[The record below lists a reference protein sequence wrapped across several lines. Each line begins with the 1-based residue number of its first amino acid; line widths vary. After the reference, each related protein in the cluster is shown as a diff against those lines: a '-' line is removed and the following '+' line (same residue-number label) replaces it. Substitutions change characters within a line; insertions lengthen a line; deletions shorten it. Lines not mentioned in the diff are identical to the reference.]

1 MQHDPLAFLDED
13 LRALQDA
20 GLYRTQRVL
29 ETEQAARVV
38 MDDKPLVTL
47 STNNYLGLTTHPRLK
62 AAARAAID
70 EYGVGAGSVRTI
82 AGTMSLH
89 EQLEVRLAA
98 FKHAPAALTYQSGYA
113 TNLGLLSALLTDRD
127 VVVSDE
133 LNHASIIDG
142 LRLSPARRLIY
153 AHCDVDALEARLR
166 EGRELNPRLLL
177 VITDGVFSMDG
188 DIAPLPGIVALAE
201 QYGAAVM
208 VDDAHSSGV
217 LGRNGRGTVDHFDL
231 HGRVH
236 LQVGTLSKAIGA
248 VGGYV
253 AGSVAVRNLM
263 IQRSRAYLFTTA
275 LPPSVAA
282 TCLAALDVLEDEPQ
296 LLERLWENTRF
307 FQSGLRDLGFDTG
320 RTATPITPVMVGD
333 EGLAATLSAR
343 LFDAGVFVQPI
354 IFPMVARGNAR
365 LRAIVTAGHTR
376 DDLAFCLET
385 FATAGRGL
393 GIIG

>member
-1 MQHDPLAFLDED
+1 MATDPLAFLDDEIQLLKD
-13 LRALQDA
+13 G

-29 ETEQAARVV
+29 ETEQAARVT
-38 MDDKPLVTL
+38 MDDRPLVTL
-47 STNNYLGLTTHPRLK
+47 STNNYLGFTTHPRLR
-62 AAARAAID
+62 AAALAAIE

-82 AGTMSLH
+82 AGTMTLH
-89 EQLEVRLAA
+89 EELEVRLAA
-98 FKHAPAALTYQSGYA
+98 FKHAPAALTFQSGYA
-113 TNLGLLSALLTDRD
+113 TNVGVLSALLTAQD

-142 LRLSPARRLIY
+142 LRMTAAKKLIY
-153 AHCDVDALEARLR
+153 AHADLDVLETRLR
-166 EGRELNPRLLL
+166 EARELNPRLILI
-177 VITDGVFSMDG
+177 ITDGVFSMDG

-231 HGRVH
+231 HGRVQ

-253 AGSVAVRNLM
+253 AGSAAVRDLL
-263 IQRSRAYLFTTA
+263 IQRARPYLFTTA
-275 LPPSVAA
+275 QPPSVAA
-282 TCLAALDVLEDEPQ
+282 TCLAALDVLEDEPE

-307 FQSGLRDLGFDTG
+307 FQSGLRDVGFDTG
-320 RTATPITPVMVGD
+320 QTATPITPVMIGD
-333 EGLAATLSAR
+333 EALAATFSAR
-343 LFDAGVFVQPI
+343 LFEAGVFVQPI
-354 IFPMVARGNAR
+354 IFPMVARGRAR

-385 FATAGRGL
+385 FTRIGREL

>member
-1 MQHDPLAFLDED
+1 MRHDPLAFLDDD
-13 LRALQDA
+13 LQALKEA

-38 MDDKPLVTL
+38 MDDTPLVTL

-70 EYGVGAGSVRTI
+70 DYGVGAGSVRTI

-89 EQLEVRLAA
+89 EQLEARLAA

-153 AHCDVDALEARLR
+153 AHCDLDALEARLR
-166 EGRELNPRLLL
+166 AGRELNPRLLL

-188 DIAPLPGIVALAE
+188 DIAPLPGIVDLAE
-201 QYGAAVM
+201 RYGAAVM

-231 HGRVH
+231 HGRVA

-253 AGSVAVRNLM
+253 AGGEAVRDLM

-282 TCLAALDVLEDEPQ
+282 TCLAALDVLEEEPQ
-296 LLERLWENTRF
+296 LLERLWDNTRF

-333 EGLAATLSAR
+333 EGLAAQLSAR
-343 LFDAGVFVQPI
+343 LFDAGVFAQPI

-385 FATAGRGL
+385 FATAGRDL

>member
-1 MQHDPLAFLDED
+1 MQHDPLAFLDDD
-13 LRALQDA
+13 LQALKDA

-29 ETEQAARVV
+29 ETAQAARVV
-38 MDDKPLVTL
+38 MDDKPLITL
-47 STNNYLGLTTHPRLK
+47 STNNYLGLTTHPRLQ
-62 AAARAAID
+62 AAAKAAID

-89 EQLEVRLAA
+89 EQLEARLAA

-153 AHCDVDALEARLR
+153 AHCDLDALEARLR

-231 HGRVH
+231 HGRVA

-253 AGSVAVRNLM
+253 AGSVAVRNLL

-333 EGLAATLSAR
+333 EVLAASLSAR
-343 LFDAGVFVQPI
+343 LFDAGVFAQPI

-385 FATAGRGL
+385 FAQAGREL

>member
-1 MQHDPLAFLDED
+1 MQHDPLAFLDDD
-13 LRALQDA
+13 LQALNDA

-62 AAARAAID
+62 AAAKAAID

-142 LRLSPARRLIY
+142 LRLSPAKRLIY
-153 AHCDVDALEARLR
+153 AHCDLDALETRLR
-166 EGRELNPRLLL
+166 EARELNPRLML

-231 HGRVH
+231 HGRVA

-333 EGLAATLSAR
+333 EVLAASLSAR
-343 LFDAGVFVQPI
+343 LFDAGVFAQPI

-365 LRAIVTAGHTR
+365 LRAIVTAGHSR

-385 FATAGRGL
+385 FAQAGREL

>member
-113 TNLGLLSALLTDRD
+113 TNLGLLSALLSDRD

-153 AHCDVDALEARLR
+153 AHCDLDALEARLR
-166 EGRELNPRLLL
+166 EGRKLNPRLLL

-385 FATAGRGL
+385 FAKAGREL

>member
-1 MQHDPLAFLDED
+1 MQHDPLAILDDD

-29 ETEQAARVV
+29 ETAQAARVV
-38 MDDKPLVTL
+38 MDDKPLITL

-62 AAARAAID
+62 AAAKAAID

-89 EQLEVRLAA
+89 EQLEVRLAE

-153 AHCDVDALEARLR
+153 AHCDLDALEARLR

-296 LLERLWENTRF
+296 LLEQLWENTRY
-307 FQSGLRDLGFDTG
+307 FQSGLRALGFDTG

-343 LFDAGVFVQPI
+343 LFDAGVFAQPI

-385 FATAGRGL
+385 FATAGRDL

>member
-1 MQHDPLAFLDED
+1 MRHDPLAFLDDD
-13 LRALQDA
+13 LQALKEA

-38 MDDKPLVTL
+38 MDDTPLVTL

-70 EYGVGAGSVRTI
+70 DYGVGAGSVRTI
-82 AGTMSLH
+82 AGTMCLH
-89 EQLEVRLAA
+89 EQLEARLAA

-153 AHCDVDALEARLR
+153 AHCDLDALEARLR
-166 EGRELNPRLLL
+166 AGRELNPRLLL

-188 DIAPLPGIVALAE
+188 DIAPLPGIVDLAE
-201 QYGAAVM
+201 RYGAAVM

-231 HGRVH
+231 HGRVA

-253 AGSVAVRNLM
+253 AGGEAVRDLM

-282 TCLAALDVLEDEPQ
+282 TCLAALDVLEEEPQ
-296 LLERLWENTRF
+296 LLERLWDNTRF

-333 EGLAATLSAR
+333 EGLAAQLSAR
-343 LFDAGVFVQPI
+343 LFDAGVFAQPI

-385 FATAGRGL
+385 FATAGRDL

>member
-1 MQHDPLAFLDED
+1 MQHDPIAFLDDD
-13 LRALQDA
+13 LQALRQA
-20 GLYRTQRVL
+20 GLYRAQRVL
-29 ETEQAARVV
+29 ETAQAARVV

-62 AAARAAID
+62 AAALTAIE

-89 EQLEVRLAA
+89 EQLEARLAA

-113 TNLGLLSALLTDRD
+113 TNLGVLSALLTDRD

-153 AHCDVDALEARLR
+153 AHCDLDALEARLR
-166 EGRELNPRLLL
+166 EGRESQPRLLL

-201 QYGAAVM
+201 RYGAAVM

-231 HGRVH
+231 HGRVQ

-253 AGSVAVRNLM
+253 AGGVAVRDML

-275 LPPSVAA
+275 QPPSVAA
-282 TCLAALDVLEDEPQ
+282 TCLAALDVLESEPD
-296 LLERLWENTRF
+296 LLARLWENTRL
-307 FQSGLRDLGFDTG
+307 FQSGLRALGYDTG

-333 EGLAATLSAR
+333 ETLAAQLSAC
-343 LFDAGVFVQPI
+343 LFALGVFVQPI

-365 LRAIVTAGHTR
+365 LRAIVTAGHTQ
-376 DDLAFCLET
+376 DDLAFCLEA
-385 FATAGRGL
+385 FATAGREL

>member
-1 MQHDPLAFLDED
+1 MRRDPLAFLDDE
-13 LRALQDA
+13 LRALKDA

-38 MDDKPLVTL
+38 MDAKPLVTL

-82 AGTMSLH
+82 AGTMALH
-89 EQLEVRLAA
+89 EQLEARLAA

-142 LRLSPARRLIY
+142 LRLAPARRLIY
-153 AHCDVDALEARLR
+153 AHCDLNALEARLR
-166 EGRELNPRLLL
+166 EGRELSPRLLL

-231 HGRVH
+231 HGRVA

-253 AGSVAVRNLM
+253 AGGVALRDLM

-307 FQSGLRDLGFDTG
+307 FQSGLRELGFDTG

-333 EGLAATLSAR
+333 EGLAATFSAR
-343 LFDAGVFVQPI
+343 LFDAGVFAQPI

-365 LRAIVTAGHTR
+365 LRAIVTAGHAR

-385 FATAGRGL
+385 FAQAGRDL